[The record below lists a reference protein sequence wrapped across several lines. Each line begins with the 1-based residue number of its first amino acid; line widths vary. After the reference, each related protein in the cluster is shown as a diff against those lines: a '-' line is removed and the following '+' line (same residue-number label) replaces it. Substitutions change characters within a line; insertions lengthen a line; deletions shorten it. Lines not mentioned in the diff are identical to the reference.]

1 MKYPFTATNIEKLNQ
16 EHSMNQNFTQNVCP
30 RLKILHAIKKN
41 LNAIPNIDWY
51 VEYNHI
57 DVNMNRITIQ
67 YQNKAC
73 KDFNFFYE
81 IPLSL
86 KFELRVFLSNSSI
99 HFIDL
104 YNFLLENKIMKKD
117 QFSIKA
123 AYHTIPHFI
132 INSSTKRYDMN
143 IINKYSISNDQN
155 ENLIDEKVKNDIQSG
170 FEIFNPIF
178 DQIIAQFKI

>member
-1 MKYPFTATNIEKLNQ
+1 MKYPFTAVNLEKLSQ
-16 EHSMNQNFTQNVCP
+16 EYSGNQNFILNTLP
-30 RLKILHAIKKN
+30 RLKILHAIKKD
-41 LNAIPNIDWY
+41 LNTIPNLDWH
-51 VEYNHI
+51 VEYNHT
-57 DVNMNRITIQ
+57 DVNMNRVTIN

-104 YNFLLENKIMKKD
+104 YNFMLEKGIVSKN

-123 AYHTIPHFI
+123 AYHTIPHFV
-132 INSSTKRYDMN
+132 INSGIKRYDMS
-143 IINKYSISNDQN
+143 IINRHSNHDDLN

-178 DQIIAQFKI
+178 DQIIEQFKI

>member
-1 MKYPFTATNIEKLNQ
+1 MKYPFTAENIEKLS
-16 EHSMNQNFTQNVCP
+16 EEYSENQNFSHNALP
-30 RLKILHAIKKN
+30 RLKILHAIKKD
-41 LNAIPNIDWY
+41 LNTIPNLDWY
-51 VEYNHI
+51 VEYNHT
-57 DVNMNRITIQ
+57 DVNMNRVTIH
-67 YQNKAC
+67 YQNQTH

-104 YNFLLENKIMKKD
+104 YNFLLEKEIMSKD

-123 AYHTIPHFI
+123 AYHTIPHFV
-132 INSSTKRYDMN
+132 INSETKRYDMN
-143 IINKYSISNDQN
+143 IINKHSVHNDLN
-155 ENLIDEKVKNDIQSG
+155 KNLIDEKVKNDIQSG
-170 FEIFNPIF
+170 FKIFNPIF